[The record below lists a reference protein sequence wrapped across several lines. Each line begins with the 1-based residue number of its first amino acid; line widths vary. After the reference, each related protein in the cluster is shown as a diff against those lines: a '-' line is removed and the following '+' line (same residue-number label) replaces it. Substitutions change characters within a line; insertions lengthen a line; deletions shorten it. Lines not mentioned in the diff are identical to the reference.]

1 METISGWAQN
11 ISYQVSDGAVEQREF
26 ISALHDGHSGGDAH
40 HHDDFCIHSNIKGGG
55 WISFIPYICFFS
67 FYSR

>member
-40 HHDDFCIHSNIKGGG
+40 HHDDFCIHGHIQSGE
-55 WISFIPYICFFS
+55 S
-67 FYSR
+67 FYSQLIFCVHFVQS

>member
-26 ISALHDGHSGGDAH
+26 ISALHDGHSGGNAH
-40 HHDDFCIHSNIKGGG
+40 HHDDFCIHSNIKGGE
-55 WISFIPYICFFS
+55 WVSFIP
-67 FYSR
+67 